1 MVDNRQWGQVED
13 CAEERSSLFK
23 RWLNRRF
30 QRMAIAYKFSP
41 SRLRMQLLPTW
52 VFWSLAANGLLVVV
66 VGISL
71 WRQAGLPA
79 PTHLSNPAEA
89 AAVPFESSSYRLD
102 YQQSLGHLKDDAQL
116 VAVLKP
122 KHLAILAGDS
132 LSLRFPPGKLSGYW
146 LLNQG
151 ISGETTAGLLKRLN
165 VFDQTQPDVIFVMIG
180 INDLLRGRSD
190 SEILD
195 DQRRVIEDL
204 KATHPRAKIVLQSI
218 LPHAIEQVTWEG
230 RDRLLALP
238 NRRIEALN
246 EGMEAIAATESVDF
260 FNLYPLFADSE
271 GNLRRELSSDGLHL
285 STQGYEV
292 WGIALQVYGEEVLK
306 QK

>member
-1 MVDNRQWGQVED
+1 VVDNRQWGQVED
-13 CAEERSSLFK
+13 CAEERSLFK
-23 RWLNRRF
+23 RWFNRRL
-30 QRMAIAYKFSP
+30 QGIAIAYKLSP
-41 SRLRMQLLPTW
+41 PFLRMHLLPTW
-52 VFWSLAANGLLVVV
+52 VFWSLAANGALVVV
-66 VGISL
+66 MGISL

-79 PTHLSNPAEA
+79 PTRLSNPAEA
-89 AAVPFESSSYRLD
+89 AVVPFDSSRLG
-102 YQQSLGHLKDDAQL
+102 YQQSLGQLKDDAQL

-132 LSLRFPPGKLSGYW
+132 ISLRFPPERLSEYQV
-146 LLNQG
+146 LNQG

-180 INDLLRGRSD
+180 INDLLRGRLD

-195 DQRRVIEDL
+195 DQRRVIESL
-204 KATHPRAKIVLQSI
+204 KAAHPQAKIVMQSV
-218 LPHAIEQVTWEG
+218 LPHAVEQVTWEG
-230 RDRLLALP
+230 RDRLLTIP
-238 NRRIEALN
+238 NRRIKELN
-246 EGMEAIAATESVDF
+246 EAMEAIASTESVDF
-260 FNLYPLFADSE
+260 FNLYPLFVNSE

>member
-13 CAEERSSLFK
+13 CAEISLFK
-23 RWLNRRF
+23 RWFNRRL
-30 QRMAIAYKFSP
+30 REMAIAYKFSP
-41 SRLRMQLLPTW
+41 FVLRMHLLPTW
-52 VFWSLAANGLLVVV
+52 VFWSLAANGVLVVV

-79 PTHLSNPAEA
+79 PTRLSNSAEA
-89 AAVPFESSSYRLD
+89 AAVPFESSPPG
-102 YQQSLGHLKDDAQL
+102 YQQSLGQLKDDAQL
-116 VAVLKP
+116 VAALKP

-132 LSLRFPPGKLSGYW
+132 LSLRFPAGKLSEYQV
-146 LLNQG
+146 LNQG

-180 INDLLRGRSD
+180 INDLLRGRSN
-190 SEILD
+190 SEILE

-204 KATHPRAKIVLQSI
+204 KATHPGAKIVMQSV
-218 LPHAIEQVTWEG
+218 LPHAVEQVTWEG
-230 RDRLLALP
+230 RDRLLAIP
-238 NRRIEALN
+238 NHRIKTLN
-246 EGMEAIAATESVDF
+246 EGIKAIAQAESVNF
-260 FNLYPLFADSE
+260 FNLYPLFADSQ

-292 WGIALQVYGEEVLK
+292 WGIALQVYGETVLQ

>member
-1 MVDNRQWGQVED
+1 VVDNRQWGQVED
-13 CAEERSSLFK
+13 CAEERSLFK
-23 RWLNRRF
+23 RWLNRRL
-30 QRMAIAYKFSP
+30 QGMAIAHKLSP
-41 SRLRMQLLPTW
+41 PFLRMHLLPTW
-52 VFWSLAANGLLVVV
+52 VFWSLAANGALVVV

-79 PTHLSNPAEA
+79 PARLSNPAEA
-89 AAVPFESSSYRLD
+89 AVVPFDLSRLG
-102 YQQSLGHLKDDAQL
+102 YQQSLGQLKDDAQL

-132 LSLRFPPGKLSGYW
+132 ISLRFPPERLSEYQV
-146 LLNQG
+146 LNQG

-180 INDLLRGRSD
+180 INDLLRGRLD

-195 DQRRVIEDL
+195 DQRRVIESL
-204 KATHPRAKIVLQSI
+204 KAAHPQAKIVMQSV
-218 LPHAIEQVTWEG
+218 LPHAVEQVTWEG
-230 RDRLLALP
+230 RDRLLAIP
-238 NRRIEALN
+238 NHRIKELN
-246 EGMEAIAATESVDF
+246 EAMEAIASTESVDF
-260 FNLYPLFADSE
+260 FNLYPLFVNSE

>member
-1 MVDNRQWGQVED
+1 MVDNRQWGQVKGF
-13 CAEERSSLFK
+13 AESRFPFK
-23 RWLNRRF
+23 KGFSRQLRGL
-30 QRMAIAYKFSP
+30 AIAYKFSP
-41 SRLRMQLLPTW
+41 SRLRMHLLPTW
-52 VFWSLAANGLLVVV
+52 VFWSLAANGALILI

-71 WRQAGLPA
+71 WRQMGLPA

-89 AAVPFESSSYRLD
+89 AAVPFESSSRLG
-102 YQQSLGHLKDDAQL
+102 YQQSLGQLKDDAQL

-190 SEILD
+190 TEILD
-195 DQRRVIEDL
+195 DQQRVIEDL
-204 KATHPRAKIVLQSI
+204 KATHPQTKIVLQSI

-238 NRRIEALN
+238 NRRIKALN
-246 EGMEAIAATESVDF
+246 EGMEAIASTESVDF

>member
-1 MVDNRQWGQVED
+1 M
-13 CAEERSSLFK
+13 
-23 RWLNRRF
+23 
-30 QRMAIAYKFSP
+30 Y
-41 SRLRMQLLPTW
+41 LLPTW
-52 VFWSLAANGLLVVV
+52 VFWSLVANGVLVVV

-79 PTHLSNPAEA
+79 PARLSNPAEA
-89 AAVPFESSSYRLD
+89 ADMPFESSQRPD
-102 YQQSLGHLKDDAQL
+102 YQQSLGQLKDDAQL

-132 LSLRFPPGKLSGYW
+132 LSLRFPPGKLSEYRV
-146 LLNQG
+146 LNQG

-165 VFDQTQPDVIFVMIG
+165 VFEQTQPDVIFVMIG

-190 SEILD
+190 REILA
-195 DQRRVIEDL
+195 DQRRVIANL
-204 KATHPRAKIVLQSI
+204 KAAHPDAKIVMQSV
-218 LPHAIEQVTWEG
+218 LPHAVEQVTWEG
-230 RDRLLALP
+230 RDRLLAVP
-238 NRRIEALN
+238 NHRIKTLN
-246 EGMEAIAATESVDF
+246 EAVEAIAQTESVGF

-285 STQGYEV
+285 SAQGYEV

>member
-1 MVDNRQWGQVED
+1 VVDNRQWGQVED
-13 CAEERSSLFK
+13 CAEDRASFK
-23 RWLNRRF
+23 RVFNRQFRGL
-30 QRMAIAYKFSP
+30 AIAHKLSP
-41 SRLRMQLLPTW
+41 FFLRTQVLPTW
-52 VFWSLAANGLLVVV
+52 VFWSLAANGVLALV

-79 PTHLSNPAEA
+79 PTRLSNPAQA
-89 AAVPFESSSYRLD
+89 AAVPFESSRRLD
-102 YQQSLGHLKDDAQL
+102 YQQSLGQLNDDAQL

-122 KHLAILAGDS
+122 KHLAILVGDS
-132 LSLRFPPGKLSGYW
+132 ISLRFPPGKLSEYRV
-146 LLNQG
+146 LNQG

-180 INDLLRGRSD
+180 VNDLLRGRSD
-190 SEILD
+190 SEILE
-195 DQRRVIEDL
+195 DQRRVIETL
-204 KATHPRAKIVLQSI
+204 KAAHPEAKIVMQSI
-218 LPHAIEQVTWEG
+218 LPHAVEQVTWEG
-230 RDRLLALP
+230 RDRLLAIP
-238 NRRIEALN
+238 NHRIKALN
-246 EGMEAIAATESVDF
+246 EAVEAIALTESVDF
-260 FNLYPLFADSE
+260 FNLYSLFANSE

>member
-1 MVDNRQWGQVED
+1 VVDNRQWGQVED
-13 CAEERSSLFK
+13 CAEISLFK
-23 RWLNRRF
+23 RWFNRRL
-30 QRMAIAYKFSP
+30 REMAIAHKFSP
-41 SRLRMQLLPTW
+41 FVLRMHLLPTW
-52 VFWSLAANGLLVVV
+52 VFWSLAANGVLVVV

-79 PTHLSNPAEA
+79 PTRLSNPAEA
-89 AAVPFESSSYRLD
+89 AAVSFDDSSRLG
-102 YQQSLGHLKDDAQL
+102 YQQSLGQLKDDAQL
-116 VAVLKP
+116 ITVLKP

-132 LSLRFPPGKLSGYW
+132 LSLRFPPEKLSEYQV
-146 LLNQG
+146 LNQG

-195 DQRRVIEDL
+195 DQQRVIKNL
-204 KATHPRAKIVLQSI
+204 KETHPQAKIVMQSV
-218 LPHAIEQVTWEG
+218 LPHALEQVTWEG
-230 RDRLLALP
+230 RDRLLAIP
-238 NRRIEALN
+238 NQRIKALN
-246 EGMEAIAATESVDF
+246 EGMEAIAQAESVNF
-260 FNLYPLFADSE
+260 FNLYPFFADSQ

-292 WGIALQVYGEEVLK
+292 WGIALQVYGEEVLN